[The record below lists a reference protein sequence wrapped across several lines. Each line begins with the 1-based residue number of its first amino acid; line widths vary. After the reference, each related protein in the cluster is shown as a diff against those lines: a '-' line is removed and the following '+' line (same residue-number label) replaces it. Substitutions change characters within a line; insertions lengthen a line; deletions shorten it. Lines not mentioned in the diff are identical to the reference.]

1 MGGRVC
7 MYVRGFKKRNS
18 RVTREMFQTV
28 WNTSCE
34 CFEGFK
40 KVSQEYW
47 LNGYLPRK
55 EDRRLKSLESS
66 TILKYEWKIKITNK
80 DLKGLVAFTVKD
92 LYFAGL
98 FSTAKGYFLSFSYTL
113 RPALVLKTP
122 LDMEPH
128 PLKYYSVHQP
138 RDKTSNVLTSDLII
152 LTLSPW
158 HLNRG

>member
-40 KVSQEYW
+40 NVSQEYR

-98 FSTAKGYFLSFSYTL
+98 FSTAKGYFLSFSYML

-122 LDMEPH
+122 SIWIHIPWNITASISHEIR
-128 PLKYYSVHQP
+128 QA
-138 RDKTSNVLTSDLII
+138 TS
-152 LTLSPW
+152 
-158 HLNRG
+158 

>member
-1 MGGRVC
+1 MGGRLC
-7 MYVRGFKKRNS
+7 MYVRGFKNRNS

-113 RPALVLKTP
+113 RPALVLKTLSIWSHIP
-122 LDMEPH
+122 WNITASISHEIR
-128 PLKYYSVHQP
+128 QA
-138 RDKTSNVLTSDLII
+138 TS
-152 LTLSPW
+152 
-158 HLNRG
+158 